1 MSDDAVAVARTHA
14 AKSEWREVLDILSEV
29 GPDELSPTDL
39 DMAGEAH
46 WWAGSP
52 DDSLARFEQA
62 VSAFERAGQKAEA
75 AKVAAKLAY
84 LGFRRQNLAV
94 GNGWMARAQALLEGE
109 PESEAHGWLQIL
121 AGVGTMLREK
131 DWDAALGILA
141 DALQVARRVH
151 EPGMEAM
158 AKSFTGYALM
168 QKGDPA
174 AGLRLTDEATTLA
187 LSSGVDPRWTGDVY
201 CNTIALC
208 RDLGDFRRASEWTEE
223 AERWMRTHS
232 VGGYPG
238 VCQVHR
244 AELKRLHGNYSD
256 AETEARKAC
265 VELEKF
271 HILDSVGVA
280 YYEIG
285 EARRRMGDL
294 DAAQEAFDKAY
305 EYGSGAQP
313 GRSLLLMDRG
323 DIEGAARSISGSL
336 DRMAARVGKSESPQL
351 HRGRL
356 LPAQV
361 EIAIELGDL
370 ETAESAVEELEE
382 LARSFDALSWQAT
395 AATCRGSLE
404 LARGEPEHAIDLLS
418 EAWRLW
424 SEIGLPYEGARSR
437 SLLGLA
443 RAKIG
448 DEEGAELEFRAARSA
463 LSRIG
468 AVRDVQRL
476 NEVLGD
482 QGTKSPASRPVMTF
496 VFTDIVTSTDLIE
509 LIGDAAWDDLLSW
522 HDRLIM
528 ETVGEA
534 GGETVNHTGDGFL
547 LAFDSPRK
555 AIDCSVSVQRRLAQH
570 RRDHGFAP
578 EVRIGIHQT
587 EATRRG
593 GNYSGKGVHVASR
606 ITDQAGAGEIF
617 ISHETLSA
625 AGTIPYE
632 MTKAVELDLK
642 GIEQA
647 VSVESIRWDNS

>member
-1 MSDDAVAVARTHA
+1 MSGDVIEMARTHA
-14 AKSEWREVLDILSEV
+14 AKGDWGEALAALLEAPD
-29 GPDELSPTDL
+29 DELSPSDL
-39 DMAGEAH
+39 DLMGEAY
-46 WWAGSP
+46 WWTGSP
-52 DDSLARFEQA
+52 DEGLASFEQA
-62 VSAFERAGQKAEA
+62 VIGFENAGQRAEA
-75 AKVAAKLAY
+75 AKIAAKLAY
-84 LGFRRQNLAV
+84 LAFRRQNLAV
-94 GNGWMARAQALLEGE
+94 GNGWMARAEDLLEGE

-121 AGVGTMLREK
+121 AGVGKMLLEK
-131 DWDAALGILA
+131 DWDAALVILG
-141 DALQVARRVH
+141 DALQVAKRVH
-151 EPGMEAM
+151 EPGMEAL
-158 AKSFTGYALM
+158 AKSFTAYALT

-174 AGLRLTDEATTLA
+174 AGLRLTDEATMLA
-187 LSSGVDPRWTGDVY
+187 LSRGVDPRWTGDVY

-244 AELKRLHGNYSD
+244 AELKRLHGDYSD

-265 VELEKF
+265 IELERF
-271 HILDSVGVA
+271 HIFDSVGYA

-294 DAAQEAFDKAY
+294 GAAEEAFDKAY
-305 EYGSGAQP
+305 EYGNGAQP
-313 GRSLLLMDRG
+313 GRSLLLADRG
-323 DIEGAARSISGSL
+323 DLEGAARSISGSL
-336 DRMAARVGKSESPQL
+336 ARMAARVSGSKSPQL

-370 ETAESAVEELEE
+370 ATAESAVEELEE
-382 LARSFDALSWQAT
+382 LARSFDVLSWQAT

-404 LARGEPEHAIDLLS
+404 LAKGEPELAIGHLS
-418 EAWRLW
+418 DAWRVW
-424 SEIGLPYEGARSR
+424 GEIDLPYEGARTR
-437 SLLGLA
+437 SLLGMA
-443 RAKIG
+443 RAAVG
-448 DEEGAELEFRAARSA
+448 DEEGARLEFRAARSA

-468 AVRDVQRL
+468 AARDVQRL
-476 NEVLGD
+476 DALLGD
-482 QGTKSPASRPVMTF
+482 EGLRSPAERLMKTF
-496 VFTDIVTSTDLIE
+496 VFTDIVTSTDLID

-522 HDRLIM
+522 HDRLIR

-547 LAFDSPRK
+547 LAFDSPRS
-555 AIDCSVSVQRRLAQH
+555 AIDCSVSVQRILAKH

-587 EATRRG
+587 EATRRDG
-593 GNYSGKGVHVASR
+593 SYSGKGVHVAAR
-606 ITDQAGAGEIF
+606 ITGRAGAGEIF
-617 ISHETLSA
+617 VSHETLA
-625 AGTIPYE
+625 ATGTVPYQIE
-632 MTKAVELDLK
+632 SLGELDLK

-647 VSVESIRWDNS
+647 VSVDSIGWEQG